1 MTVNEREMKMLDQ
14 AATVRDSPSIGEAMA
29 DLSRMAADCLWVKWL
44 PFFFGF
50 GE

>member
-1 MTVNEREMKMLDQ
+1 MKMPDQ
-14 AATVRDSPSIGEAMA
+14 AAVDKDSPSIGDA
-29 DLSRMAADCLWVKWL
+29 AADCLWVKWL

>member
-1 MTVNEREMKMLDQ
+1 MKMPDQ
-14 AATVRDSPSIGEAMA
+14 AAAVRDSPSVGDAAA
-29 DLSRMAADCLWVKWL
+29 DLSKMAANCLWMKWL